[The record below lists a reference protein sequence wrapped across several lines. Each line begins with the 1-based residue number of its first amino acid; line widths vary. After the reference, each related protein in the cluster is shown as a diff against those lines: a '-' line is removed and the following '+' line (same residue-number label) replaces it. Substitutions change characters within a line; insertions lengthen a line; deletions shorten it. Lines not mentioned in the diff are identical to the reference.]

1 MKVEAF
7 LYLNK
12 IEIDVT
18 DRGLANAAKVHV
30 TGTTLA
36 SDCKIKGTFDVHF
49 DLSREEAEFIKEMFK
64 RHSIMEIEGKNE

>member
-1 MKVEAF
+1 MKVETF

-30 TGTTLA
+30 TGTTL
-36 SDCKIKGTFDVHF
+36 SEGCKVKGKFDVHF
-49 DLSREEAEFIKEMFK
+49 DLTREEAEVIKEMFK
-64 RHSIMEIEGKNE
+64 RHSITEIEDKK